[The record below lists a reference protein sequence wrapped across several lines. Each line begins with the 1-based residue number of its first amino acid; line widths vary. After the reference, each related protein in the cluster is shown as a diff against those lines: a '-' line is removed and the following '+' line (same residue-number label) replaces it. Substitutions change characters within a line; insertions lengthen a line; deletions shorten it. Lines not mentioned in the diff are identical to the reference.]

1 MGRQPGTSK
10 TCHRTERVLR
20 RISMLLRLHRIKARM
35 ATITSSSSN
44 STSSSVQPAQ
54 PQRLPQPQPQNLVPS
69 LSAQFRPRLSTS
81 SSSSQLRL
89 PEIPLSSLQAML
101 QRSGRASLVFPH
113 LLRLEPS
120 SRDSKRSL
128 RFSHRRRHSQ
138 QMQRQL
144 ERQAGSEQP
153 TRPPRVRVVAVV
165 MVPHPHAPSSS
176 NAGGSSRT
184 SGHSHSRRRRS
195 SSSRSQTRMAS
206 LPGRPHV
213 LNLVRRM
220 LVPMVVDREARARRN
235 QDNVRRILVQE
246 QQAPTERTP
255 EKGNRNGGGGDVDD
269 KKMG

>member
-35 ATITSSSSN
+35 ATITSSSN
-44 STSSSVQPAQ
+44 STSSSAQPAQ
-54 PQRLPQPQPQNLVPS
+54 PQRLPQPHPQNLVP
-69 LSAQFRPRLSTS
+69 LLPAQYRPRTSTS
-81 SSSSQLRL
+81 SSSSQHRL
-89 PEIPLSSLQAML
+89 PEVSLSSLQAML
-101 QRSGRASLVFPH
+101 QRSGRASLVFPQ
-113 LLRLEPS
+113 LLRVES
-120 SRDSKRSL
+120 TSRDSKRSL

-165 MVPHPHAPSSS
+165 MVPHPHAPSST
-176 NAGGSSRT
+176 AGGSSRT
-184 SGHSHSRRRRS
+184 SGQSSRRRRT
-195 SSSRSQTRMAS
+195 SSSRSQNRMAS

-220 LVPMVVDREARARRN
+220 LVPMVVDREARTRRN

-269 KKMG
+269 KKRG